1 MNDLNEMPTRKE
13 VLMRSA
19 NLLNDFAFKYVFG
32 EDCKEANDALKSLL
46 TVFLERKVNKVVVKN
61 SEMVKDYSKMK
72 SPRLDLLV
80 EFDDQTMVDLEMQL
94 RQTKDNLMNRFP
106 YYSARLHGSQDME
119 GKSYSQLKETI
130 VMIFFNVNIFEND
143 NICNTFRYKCD
154 GDLPFVKE
162 EKEDR
167 MKLRTI
173 EMPKVDL
180 NKLLEDMNEQEKMI
194 YYFLNCHKG
203 MEDSKIK
210 MMIES
215 DEVIQMLEKRVE
227 TISDDRW
234 KKIIE
239 DFQKL
244 HENEER
250 IELQLELEE
259 LQKAKEKVR
268 KAQEDVRKAQEDVRK
283 AEEDVRKE
291 QEDVRKEQEDVRK
304 EQEDVRKAQED
315 VRKAQEDV
323 RKQVEEADKKVE
335 DANRQIEQMNQVMKQ
350 GIKAMLANGMNLEL
364 ISKSLSKS
372 EDEIMELLK

>member
-1 MNDLNEMPTRKE
+1 
-13 VLMRSA
+13 MRSA
-19 NLLNDFAFKYVFG
+19 NLLNVFAFKYVFG

-46 TVFLERKVNKVVVKN
+46 TVFLERSVIKVVVKN
-61 SEMVKDYSKMK
+61 SEMVKDYTKMK

-80 EFDDQTMVDLEMQL
+80 EFDDKTTVDLEMQL
-94 RQTKDNLMNRFP
+94 RQTKDNLLNRFN
-106 YYSARLHGSQDME
+106 YYLARLHGSQDME

-130 VMIFFNVNIFEND
+130 VMVFFNLIIAD
-143 NICNTFRYKCD
+143 DDDICSLYTMRKYS
-154 GDLPFVKE
+154 GIPLVKD

-167 MKLRTI
+167 MKLITI

-180 NKLLEDMNEQEKMI
+180 NKPLEDMNEQEKMI

-203 MEDSKIK
+203 LDDSKIK
-210 MMIES
+210 VMIES

-259 LQKAKEKVR
+259 AQRQMKEARKEKEEARKEKEEAHKEKEEAR
-268 KAQEDVRKAQEDVRK
+268 KAIL
-283 AEEDVRKE
+283 
-291 QEDVRKEQEDVRK
+291 
-304 EQEDVRKAQED
+304 
-315 VRKAQEDV
+315 
-323 RKQVEEADKKVE
+323 EADKKVE
-335 DANRQIEQMNQVMKQ
+335 QMVRKMHESGMSLEQIS
-350 GIKAMLANGMNLEL
+350 AYC
-364 ISKSLSKS
+364 SLNV
-372 EDEIMELLK
+372 DEIELLIKS

>member
-1 MNDLNEMPTRKE
+1 
-13 VLMRSA
+13 MRSA

-46 TVFLERKVNKVVVKN
+46 TVFLERKVNHVVVKN

-80 EFDDQTMVDLEMQL
+80 EFDDQTTVDLEMQL
-94 RQTKDNLMNRFP
+94 RQTKDNMMNRFP

-130 VMIFFNVNIFEND
+130 VMIFFNVSIFAND

-180 NKLLEDMNEQEKMI
+180 NKPLEEMNEQEKMI

-203 MEDSKIK
+203 MDDSKIK
-210 MMIES
+210 VMIEK

-259 LQKAKEKVR
+259 AQRQMKEARKDKEEARKEKEEAHKEKEEAHKEKEEAR
-268 KAQEDVRKAQEDVRK
+268 KAIL
-283 AEEDVRKE
+283 
-291 QEDVRKEQEDVRK
+291 
-304 EQEDVRKAQED
+304 
-315 VRKAQEDV
+315 
-323 RKQVEEADKKVE
+323 EADKKVE
-335 DANRQIEQMNQVMKQ
+335 QMVRKMHESGLSLEQISAYCSLNVNEIQML
-350 GIKAMLANGMNLEL
+350 IK
-364 ISKSLSKS
+364 S
-372 EDEIMELLK
+372 

>member
-1 MNDLNEMPTRKE
+1 MPTRKE

-46 TVFLERKVNKVVVKN
+46 TVFLERKVNHVVVKN
-61 SEMVKDYSKMK
+61 SEMVKDYTKMK

-80 EFDDQTMVDLEMQL
+80 EFDDRTMVDLEMQL
-94 RQTKDNLMNRFP
+94 RQMKDNLFNRLN
-106 YYSARLHGSQDME
+106 YYLARLHGSQDME

-130 VMIFFNVNIFEND
+130 VMVFFNLIIAD
-143 NICNTFRYKCD
+143 DDDICSLYTMRKYS
-154 GDLPFVKE
+154 GIPLVKD

-167 MKLRTI
+167 MKLMTI

-180 NKLLEDMNEQEKMI
+180 NKPLEDMNEQEKMI

-203 MEDSKIK
+203 LDDSKIK
-210 MMIES
+210 VMIES

-259 LQKAKEKVR
+259 AQRQMKEARKEKEEAHKEKEEAR
-268 KAQEDVRKAQEDVRK
+268 KAIL
-283 AEEDVRKE
+283 
-291 QEDVRKEQEDVRK
+291 
-304 EQEDVRKAQED
+304 
-315 VRKAQEDV
+315 
-323 RKQVEEADKKVE
+323 EADKKVE
-335 DANRQIEQMNQVMKQ
+335 QMVRKMHESGMSLEQIS
-350 GIKAMLANGMNLEL
+350 AYC
-364 ISKSLSKS
+364 SLNV
-372 EDEIMELLK
+372 DEIELLIKS

>member
-1 MNDLNEMPTRKE
+1 MPTRKE

-46 TVFLERKVNKVVVKN
+46 TVFLERKVNHVVVKN

-72 SPRLDLLV
+72 NSRLDLLV
-80 EFDDQTMVDLEMQL
+80 EFDDQTTVDLEMQL
-94 RQTKDNLMNRFP
+94 RQTKDHLPNRFN
-106 YYSARLHGSQDME
+106 YYLARLHGSQDME

-130 VMIFFNVNIFEND
+130 VMIFFNLIIVDDDE
-143 NICNTFRYKCD
+143 ICSTFTMRKWS
-154 GDLPFVKE
+154 GIPFVKE
-162 EKEDR
+162 SEDR
-167 MKLRTI
+167 MKLMTI

-180 NKLLEDMNEQEKMI
+180 NKPLEDMNEQEKMI

-203 MEDSKIK
+203 MDDSKIR
-210 MMIES
+210 MMVEK
-215 DEVIQMLEKRVE
+215 DVVIQMLEKRVE

-259 LQKAKEKVR
+259 AN
-268 KAQEDVRKAQEDVRK
+268 
-283 AEEDVRKE
+283 
-291 QEDVRKEQEDVRK
+291 
-304 EQEDVRKAQED
+304 
-315 VRKAQEDV
+315 
-323 RKQVEEADKKVE
+323 KKV
-335 DANRQIEQMNQVMKQ
+335 NQMNQEMKQ
-350 GIKAMLANGMNLEL
+350 MIQLMLSNGMSLEYV
-364 ISKSLSKS
+364 SKSLSKS
-372 EDEIMELLK
+372 ENEILDLMK

>member
-1 MNDLNEMPTRKE
+1 
-13 VLMRSA
+13 MRNA

-46 TVFLERKVNKVVVKN
+46 TVFLKRKVNHVVVKN
-61 SEMVKDYSKMK
+61 SEMVKDYTKMK

-80 EFDDQTMVDLEMQL
+80 EFDDQTTVDLEMQL
-94 RQTKDNLMNRFP
+94 RQTKDNLLNRFN
-106 YYSARLHGSQDME
+106 YYLARLHGSQDME

-130 VMIFFNVNIFEND
+130 VMVFFNLIIAD
-143 NICNTFRYKCD
+143 DDDICSLYTMRKYS
-154 GDLPFVKE
+154 GIPLVKD

-167 MKLRTI
+167 MKLMTI

-180 NKLLEDMNEQEKMI
+180 NKPLEDMNEQEKMI

-203 MEDSKIK
+203 LDDSKIK
-210 MMIES
+210 VMIES
-215 DEVIQMLEKRVE
+215 DGMIQMLEKRVE

-259 LQKAKEKVR
+259 AQRQMKEARKDKEEARKDKEEARKDKEEARKEKEEAHKEKEEAHKEKEEAR
-268 KAQEDVRKAQEDVRK
+268 KAIL
-283 AEEDVRKE
+283 
-291 QEDVRKEQEDVRK
+291 
-304 EQEDVRKAQED
+304 
-315 VRKAQEDV
+315 
-323 RKQVEEADKKVE
+323 EADKKVKQMVCKMYE
-335 DANRQIEQMNQVMKQ
+335 DGFTLEQIS
-350 GIKAMLANGMNLEL
+350 AYC
-364 ISKSLSKS
+364 SLNV
-372 EDEIMELLK
+372 DEIELLIKS

>member
-1 MNDLNEMPTRKE
+1 
-13 VLMRSA
+13 MRSA

-46 TVFLERKVNKVVVKN
+46 TVFLERKVEHVVVKN
-61 SEMVKDYSKMK
+61 SEMVKDYTKMK

-80 EFDDQTMVDLEMQL
+80 EFDDQTSVDLEMQL
-94 RQTKDNLMNRFP
+94 RQTKDNLLNRFN
-106 YYSARLHGSQDME
+106 YYLARLHGSQDME

-130 VMIFFNVNIFEND
+130 VMVFFNLIIAD
-143 NICNTFRYKCD
+143 DDDICSLYTMRKYS
-154 GDLPFVKE
+154 GIPLVKE

-167 MKLRTI
+167 MKLMTI

-180 NKLLEDMNEQEKMI
+180 HKPLEDMNEQEKMI

-203 MEDSKIK
+203 MDDSKIK

-250 IELQLELEE
+250 IERQLELEE
-259 LQKAKEKVR
+259 AQKAKEEAK
-268 KAQEDVRKAQEDVRK
+268 KALQEANKLKQE
-283 AEEDVRKE
+283 AN
-291 QEDVRKEQEDVRK
+291 
-304 EQEDVRKAQED
+304 
-315 VRKAQEDV
+315 
-323 RKQVEEADKKVE
+323 KQVEEAEKKFE
-335 DANRQIEQMNQVMKQ
+335 DANRRVADANKQVEDATKQTELETKRADVAEKQIQDMILRLSSTMDV
-350 GIKAMLANGMNLEL
+350 KAMAILLNM
-364 ISKSLSKS
+364 SV
-372 EDEIMELLK
+372 DEIKKYI

>member
-1 MNDLNEMPTRKE
+1 
-13 VLMRSA
+13 MRSA

-46 TVFLERKVNKVVVKN
+46 TVFLKRKVNHVVVKN
-61 SEMVKDYSKMK
+61 SEMVKDYTKMK

-80 EFDDQTMVDLEMQL
+80 EFDDQTTVDLEMRL
-94 RQTKDNLMNRFP
+94 RQTKDNLLNRFN
-106 YYSARLHGSQDME
+106 YYLARLHGSQDME

-130 VMIFFNVNIFEND
+130 VMVFFNLIIAD
-143 NICNTFRYKCD
+143 DDDICSLYTMRKYS
-154 GDLPFVKE
+154 GIPLVKD

-167 MKLRTI
+167 MKLMTI

-180 NKLLEDMNEQEKMI
+180 NKPLEDMNEQEKMI

-203 MEDSKIK
+203 LDDSKIK
-210 MMIES
+210 VMIES
-215 DEVIQMLEKRVE
+215 DGMIQMLEKRVE

-259 LQKAKEKVR
+259 AQRQMKEARKDKEEARKEKEEAHKEKEEAHKEKEEAR
-268 KAQEDVRKAQEDVRK
+268 KAIL
-283 AEEDVRKE
+283 
-291 QEDVRKEQEDVRK
+291 
-304 EQEDVRKAQED
+304 
-315 VRKAQEDV
+315 
-323 RKQVEEADKKVE
+323 EADKKVKQMVCKMYE
-335 DANRQIEQMNQVMKQ
+335 DGFTLEQIS
-350 GIKAMLANGMNLEL
+350 AYC
-364 ISKSLSKS
+364 SLNV
-372 EDEIMELLK
+372 DEIELLIKS

>member
-1 MNDLNEMPTRKE
+1 MPTRKE

-46 TVFLERKVNKVVVKN
+46 TVFLERKVNHVVVKN
-61 SEMVKDYSKMK
+61 SEMVKDYTKMK

-80 EFDDQTMVDLEMQL
+80 EFDDKTTVDLEMQL
-94 RQTKDNLMNRFP
+94 RQTKDNLLNRFN
-106 YYSARLHGSQDME
+106 YYLARLHGSQDME

-130 VMIFFNVNIFEND
+130 VMVFFNLIIAD
-143 NICNTFRYKCD
+143 DDDICSLYTMRKYS
-154 GDLPFVKE
+154 GIPLVKD

-167 MKLRTI
+167 MKLMTI

-180 NKLLEDMNEQEKMI
+180 NKPLEDMNEQEKMI

-203 MEDSKIK
+203 LDDSKIK
-210 MMIES
+210 VMIES

-259 LQKAKEKVR
+259 AQRQMKEARKEK
-268 KAQEDVRKAQEDVRK
+268 
-283 AEEDVRKE
+283 EEARKE
-291 QEDVRKEQEDVRK
+291 KEEAHK
-304 EQEDVRKAQED
+304 EKEEAKKAIL
-315 VRKAQEDV
+315 
-323 RKQVEEADKKVE
+323 EADKKVE
-335 DANRQIEQMNQVMKQ
+335 QMVRKMHESGMSLEQIS
-350 GIKAMLANGMNLEL
+350 AYC
-364 ISKSLSKS
+364 SLNV
-372 EDEIMELLK
+372 DEIELLIKS

>member
-1 MNDLNEMPTRKE
+1 
-13 VLMRSA
+13 MRSA

-46 TVFLERKVNKVVVKN
+46 TVFLERKVNHVVVKN
-61 SEMVKDYSKMK
+61 SEMVKDYTKMK

-80 EFDDQTMVDLEMQL
+80 EFDDQTTVDLEMQL
-94 RQTKDNLMNRFP
+94 RQTKDNLLNRFN
-106 YYSARLHGSQDME
+106 YYLARLHGSQDME

-130 VMIFFNVNIFEND
+130 VMVFFNLIIAD
-143 NICNTFRYKCD
+143 DDDICSLYTMRKYS
-154 GDLPFVKE
+154 GIPLVKD

-167 MKLRTI
+167 MKLMTI

-180 NKLLEDMNEQEKMI
+180 NKPLEDMNEQVKMI

-203 MEDSKIK
+203 LDDSKIK
-210 MMIES
+210 VMIES
-215 DEVIQMLEKRVE
+215 DGMIQMLEKRVE

-259 LQKAKEKVR
+259 AQRQMKEARKDKEEARKDKEEARKEKEEAHKEKEEAR
-268 KAQEDVRKAQEDVRK
+268 KAIL
-283 AEEDVRKE
+283 
-291 QEDVRKEQEDVRK
+291 
-304 EQEDVRKAQED
+304 
-315 VRKAQEDV
+315 
-323 RKQVEEADKKVE
+323 EADKKVKQMVCKMYE
-335 DANRQIEQMNQVMKQ
+335 DGFTLEQIS
-350 GIKAMLANGMNLEL
+350 AYC
-364 ISKSLSKS
+364 SLNV
-372 EDEIMELLK
+372 DEIELLIKS